1 MKPRLPDE
9 IRLQLP
15 MEIVHHIQSFVP
27 PMEKEPRKTVSLT
40 LHKDLIKIQRSYL
53 KGKSST
59 YMRGFEDFF
68 ID

>member
-27 PMEKEPRKTVSLT
+27 PMEKEPCKTISLS
-40 LHKDLIKIQRSYL
+40 LQKELIKIQRSYL
-53 KGKSST
+53 KGKMST
-59 YMRGFEDFF
+59 YMRDYEDFCL
-68 ID
+68 D